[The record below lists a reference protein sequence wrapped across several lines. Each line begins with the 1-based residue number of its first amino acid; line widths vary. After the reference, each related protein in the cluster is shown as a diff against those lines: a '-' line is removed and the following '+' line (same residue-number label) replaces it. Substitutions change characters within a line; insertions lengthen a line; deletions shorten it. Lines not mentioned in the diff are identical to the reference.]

1 MDDYDSGQWDAL
13 FSGDEDTRVV
23 RAAGS
28 ASGSLK
34 VQDYCDVPGVKG
46 AVQVA
51 LNGVLQAHSLAGS
64 PEQTAAITAYLG
76 VSARQVG
83 AAMNY
88 RSFDHVIL
96 NFANDDDP
104 VLVFRQGSSFVGLL
118 LDEEIAASHILT
130 RIRERSGD

>member
-13 FSGDEDTRVV
+13 FSGDEDARVV
-23 RAAGS
+23 RAEGS
-28 ASGSLK
+28 ESGTLN
-34 VQDYCDVPGVKG
+34 VQEYCDVPGVKG

-76 VSARQVG
+76 TSARQVG
-83 AAMNY
+83 AAMSY
-88 RSFDHVIL
+88 RTFDHVIL

-130 RIRERSGD
+130 RIRERSGG

>member
-13 FSGDEDTRVV
+13 FAGDEDTRVV
-23 RAAGS
+23 REEGS
-28 ASGSLK
+28 ATGSLGI
-34 VQDYCDVPGVKG
+34 QDYCDVPGVKG

-51 LNGVLQAHSLAGS
+51 LNGVLQAHSLPGS

-83 AAMNY
+83 AAMSY
-88 RSFDHVIL
+88 RTFDHAIL

-130 RIRERSGD
+130 RVRERSGD